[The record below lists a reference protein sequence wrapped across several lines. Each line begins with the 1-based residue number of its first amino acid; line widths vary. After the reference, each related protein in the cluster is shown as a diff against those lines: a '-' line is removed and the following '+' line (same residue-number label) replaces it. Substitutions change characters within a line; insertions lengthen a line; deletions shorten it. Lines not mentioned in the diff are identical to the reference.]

1 MKLGT
6 LINGRRVFMPT
17 VNEKISTR
25 LAYKIFKFIKRV
37 ESVDLP
43 FYEEKV
49 KAIVEKYA
57 EKDADGKFTA
67 DKNGKVR
74 ITEDK
79 HADYIAEMTELDNID
94 TDYDGALFTVDELS
108 EIKLSVMDIILLGE
122 LVTEG

>member
-1 MKLGT
+1 MKLNT

-17 VNEKISTR
+17 VNEKISTK

-57 EKDADGKFTA
+57 EKDADGKFIA

-79 HADYIAEMTELDNID
+79 QADYVAEMTELDNFD
-94 TDYDGALFTVDELS
+94 TDYDGTLFTVDELS

-122 LVTEG
+122 LVTEE

>member
-1 MKLGT
+1 MKLNT

-17 VNEKISTR
+17 VNEKISPK

-57 EKDADGKFTA
+57 EKDVDGKFTA